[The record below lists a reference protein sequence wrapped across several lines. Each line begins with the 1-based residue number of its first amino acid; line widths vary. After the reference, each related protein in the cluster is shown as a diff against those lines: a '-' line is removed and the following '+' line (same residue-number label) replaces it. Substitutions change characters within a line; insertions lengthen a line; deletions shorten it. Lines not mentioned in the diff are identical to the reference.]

1 MQVLKTLRRNRLETG
16 ALTVAA
22 VSVAAVA
29 AVPAAVAVVNA
40 AAVGAA
46 DSHFPAS
53 SATFVFV
60 FAAAVANCN

>member
-22 VSVAAVA
+22 VSVAVA
-29 AVPAAVAVVNA
+29 AVNAAVAVVNA
-40 AAVGAA
+40 AFA
-46 DSHFPAS
+46 DSHFAAS